1 MALTTLGKITYDNRR
16 HTYYYRAMTET
27 LQHPHKTGSIPIHIP
42 DHPESVAPALPALP
56 TSPTPSALPTLPAQ
70 RTPRTEAR
78 AKGTGLILLGV
89 LLIAANLR
97 LSVSATGA
105 LLDRLDT
112 ALRLGPGVESFLT
125 AVWPLA
131 FAVGGF
137 SASWLARRFTAGT
150 VIAWALGTLLV
161 GEVAH
166 SLHNAPALVLGSVLA
181 GLGIALANVLLPVVV
196 RQYFPDRVGQ
206 VTGLYAMVLS
216 AGAAFAA
223 LSSVPVSDHLHN
235 ISGGL
240 LVWAI
245 PAVIALGAWT
255 AARPQ
260 RAAHPSNAASLAP
273 AAHLPLRQLT
283 RSKLAWAMAAF
294 FGLQSMGAY
303 VIMGWLPSILS
314 DAGMSAGKAGVVL
327 STIFFIAIPINY
339 AVPLLGARMK
349 DQRPLLTGLT
359 LASLVG
365 FVGLIV
371 APGSLAWLWALIFA
385 FGMATFPVVLAL
397 FPLRGGTPE
406 GTAALSTFGQ
416 SIGYLFSAAVPLGI
430 GLLHDATDSWT
441 WPLLIVVA
449 ATVVQGVV
457 GLYVASPRRGTVSQ
471 QGDS

>member
-1 MALTTLGKITYDNRR
+1 MTATIDHSHDTASLPVPRVG
-16 HTYYYRAMTET
+16 RAVD
-27 LQHPHKTGSIPIHIP
+27 Q
-42 DHPESVAPALPALP
+42 PAD
-56 TSPTPSALPTLPAQ
+56 
-70 RTPRTEAR
+70 R

-89 LLIAANLR
+89 VLIAANLR

-112 ALRLGPGVESFLT
+112 ALRLGSGVESFLT

-131 FAVGGF
+131 FAIGGI

-161 GEVAH
+161 GELVH

-196 RQYFPDRVGQ
+196 RQYFPDRVGS

-216 AGAAFAA
+216 GGAAFAA
-223 LSSVPVSDHLHN
+223 LASVPVSDHLHN
-235 ISGGL
+235 VSAGL
-240 LVWAI
+240 AVWAI
-245 PAVIALGAWT
+245 PAVVGLVAWT

-260 RAAHPSNAASLAP
+260 RAAHPTNAVSLVP

-283 RSKLAWAMAAF
+283 RSKLAWAMAAL

-303 VIMGWLPSILS
+303 VIMGWLPTILS

-327 STIFFIAIPINY
+327 STIFFINIPVNY
-339 AVPLLGARMK
+339 AVPYFGARMK

-365 FVGLIV
+365 FVGLIA
-371 APGSLAWLWALIFA
+371 APGALAWLWALFFG
-385 FGMATFPVVLAL
+385 FGMATFPLVLAL
-397 FPLRGGTPE
+397 FPVRGGTPA
-406 GTAALSTFGQ
+406 GTAALSTFSQ
-416 SIGYLFSAAVPLGI
+416 SIGYLISAAVPLAI
-430 GLLHDATDSWT
+430 GLLYDATGSWT
-441 WPLLIVVA
+441 APLLIVVA
-449 ATVVQGVV
+449 ATGLQGLV
-457 GLYVASPRRGTVSQ
+457 GLYVASPRRGAVS
-471 QGDS
+471 